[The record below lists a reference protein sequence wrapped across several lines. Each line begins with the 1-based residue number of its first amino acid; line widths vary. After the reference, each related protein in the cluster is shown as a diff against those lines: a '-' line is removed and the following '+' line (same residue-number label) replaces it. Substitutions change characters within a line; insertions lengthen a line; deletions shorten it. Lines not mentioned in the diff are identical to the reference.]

1 MRRCWNGIVLRRM
14 GASVKIMTSL
24 DVSQLTRT
32 SDWTNVRV
40 CVVGLG
46 VAGFAAADALVNLG
60 AQVIVVDAA
69 SKERQQER
77 ATILEI
83 LGADVRLGDD
93 TQLPTEIDLLVLSP
107 GVSPLAPIVKAAQL
121 AQLPIWGELELAWR
135 LRDPKHPAPWL
146 VVTGTNGKTT
156 TTLMLESILLAAG
169 KRTVAAG
176 NIGRSLVEV
185 VVDPTPWDV
194 LAIEVGAPQLPFV
207 HTMSPQAAVCLNLAS
222 DHIDLFGSFQA
233 YRDAKARIYERCQ
246 VAAIFN
252 VADEETIRMVEQAEV
267 VDGCRAIGFTAGIP
281 DISMVGIV
289 EEFLVDRAFLD
300 NRKDAAFELA
310 EIADIATPAKHN
322 ILNALAASALA
333 RAHGIDA
340 RAIRDGLRA
349 WQPAPHRISQVAII
363 NEVDYVDD
371 SKATNTHAAATSLT
385 AYESVVWIA
394 GGMAK
399 GQDFDQLVL
408 DTAHRMR
415 AVVLLGV
422 DQELIAAALTRH
434 APNVPIH
441 RITTKET
448 NVMELVVGMAASL
461 AKAGDTVLLAPGCA
475 SWDMFTDYAA
485 RGDAFAAAVKALSQ

>member
-1 MRRCWNGIVLRRM
+1 M
-14 GASVKIMTSL
+14 GTAVKIMTSL
-24 DVSQLTRT
+24 NLDDLNRN
-32 SDWTNVRV
+32 SDWSHVRV

-60 AQVIVVDAA
+60 SEVIVIDAA
-69 SKERQQER
+69 TGERQKER

-93 TQLPTEIDLLVLSP
+93 SKLPEGIDLLVLSP
-107 GVSPLAPIVKAAQL
+107 GVSPLAPIVVAAQKID
-121 AQLPIWGELELAWR
+121 LPIWGELELAWR

-146 VVTGTNGKTT
+146 LVTGTNGKTT

-169 KRTVAAG
+169 KRTLAAG

-185 VVDPTPWDV
+185 VMDPTPWDV

-207 HTMSPQAAVCLNLAS
+207 HTISPQAAVCLNLAE
-222 DHIDLFGSFQA
+222 DHIDLFGTFAA
-233 YRDAKARIYERCQ
+233 YRDAKARVYERCQ

-252 VADEETIRMVEQAEV
+252 VADAETIRMVEQAEV

-281 DISMVGIV
+281 DISMVGVV
-289 EEFLVDRAFLD
+289 EEFLVDRAFLE
-300 NRKDAAFELA
+300 NRREAALELA
-310 EIADIATPAKHN
+310 EITDLAIPAAHN
-322 ILNALAASALA
+322 ITNALAACALA
-333 RAHGIDA
+333 RAHGVEA

-349 WQPAPHRISQVAII
+349 WQPAPHRIAHVGQVAG
-363 NEVDYVDD
+363 VDYIDD
-371 SKATNTHAAATSLT
+371 SKATNTHAAATSL
-385 AYESVVWIA
+385 ASYNSVVWIA

-408 DTAHRMR
+408 DNAHRMR

-422 DQELIAAALTRH
+422 DQELIAAALERH

-441 RITTKET
+441 RVTTKET
-448 NVMELVVGMAASL
+448 NAMEIVVSKAASL
-461 AKAGDTVLLAPGCA
+461 ALAGDTVLLAPGCA
-475 SWDMFTDYAA
+475 SWDMFRDYSA
-485 RGDAFAAAVKALSQ
+485 RGEAFADAVAGLNK